1 MSRLLPG
8 LLVVVAIAIASMGLP
23 GVALAQ
29 KRVALVVGNSAYKHT
44 GELPNPKNDA
54 TDVAAALNKHGF
66 KVLEGYDLDK
76 AAFDRKIRDFANEL
90 TGAETGVFFYAG
102 HGLSVDGRNYLV
114 PTDAELKTAVGL
126 DFETVQVDVIH
137 RVMERQSNTNILFLD
152 ACRDNPLSRNLARG
166 LGTRS
171 AAIGKGLAPVESGVG
186 TLISFSTQPGNVALD
201 GAGRNSPFAGALVKH
216 LSDANS
222 DLSAILIAVRNDVM
236 RDTQRAQVPWEHS
249 ALTGRFYFSPP
260 KVPQANS
267 PKPPDLLP
275 GTTVSDLFT
284 QADLARVTALAAKK
298 GLPVPPFKIFKPSD
312 DVPEKFRRFVGIW
325 ISDSGFQGSDRQW
338 MTIVVSVNK
347 EGKLFGYH
355 SRGPPMPNSFQN
367 PATVIAFTAVI
378 AGGSASYKL
387 DESNI
392 ELSFV
397 EQGRLLYRE
406 MFQTGG
412 RVGSTAT
419 AKLNPVWTLLAAEKK
434 AKR

>member
-1 MSRLLPG
+1 
-8 LLVVVAIAIASMGLP
+8 
-23 GVALAQ
+23 
-29 KRVALVVGNSAYKHT
+29 
-44 GELPNPKNDA
+44 
-54 TDVAAALNKHGF
+54 
-66 KVLEGYDLDK
+66 
-76 AAFDRKIRDFANEL
+76 
-90 TGAETGVFFYAG
+90 
-102 HGLSVDGRNYLV
+102 
-114 PTDAELKTAVGL
+114 
-126 DFETVQVDVIH
+126 
-137 RVMERQSNTNILFLD
+137 
-152 ACRDNPLSRNLARG
+152 
-166 LGTRS
+166 
-171 AAIGKGLAPVESGVG
+171 
-186 TLISFSTQPGNVALD
+186 
-201 GAGRNSPFAGALVKH
+201 
-216 LSDANS
+216 
-222 DLSAILIAVRNDVM
+222 
-236 RDTQRAQVPWEHS
+236 
-249 ALTGRFYFSPP
+249 
-260 KVPQANS
+260 
-267 PKPPDLLP
+267 
-275 GTTVSDLFT
+275 
-284 QADLARVTALAAKK
+284 LAAKK

-312 DVPEKFRRFVGIW
+312 EVPEKLRRFVGIW